1 MTEELDLQGRLAQF
15 IDRKVKLARKQLAQS
30 GETSELPIYFSTLR
44 ALVLTHEDWK
54 GVRTPEMLE
63 TVTQVAA
70 FASLELVSGADNA
83 WDLPEAI
90 KDELKPK
97 PRDIRGQSQID
108 PTYKPPTRIVVSSA
122 SEIPKAKRRE
132 RHAGA
137 DGDWSG
143 EQTYNIDDM

>member
-1 MTEELDLQGRLAQF
+1 MTDELDLHGRLAQF
-15 IDRKVKLARKQLAQS
+15 IDRKVTLARKQLAKS

-44 ALVLTHEDWK
+44 VLVLTHEDWR
-54 GVRTPEMLE
+54 GVRQQEMLD
-63 TVTQVAA
+63 TITRVAA
-70 FASLELVSGADNA
+70 FASLELVAGSDNT
-83 WDLPEAI
+83 WDLPETI
-90 KDELKPK
+90 KNDLKPK

-108 PTYKPPTRIVVSSA
+108 RMYKPPKVIVVRDPSKM
-122 SEIPKAKRRE
+122 PKPKRG